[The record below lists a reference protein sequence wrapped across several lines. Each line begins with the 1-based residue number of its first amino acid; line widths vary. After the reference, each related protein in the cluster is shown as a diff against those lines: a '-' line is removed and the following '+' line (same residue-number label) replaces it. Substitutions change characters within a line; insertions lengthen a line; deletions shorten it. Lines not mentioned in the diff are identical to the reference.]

1 MLSSNKKLQIGG
13 AFAALLAFALGVGCH
28 GFFVNP
34 TLTGITVGPTTSIST
49 SGTVQMSA
57 VGTYSDGSTNTIS
70 SGVYWSSSD
79 PGAASVSSGGLV
91 TGVSPGQTTITG
103 ASGTVSGS
111 ATITVT
117 LGGLTSIKVT
127 SSDGTTSNTFGNSE
141 QFVATGTASGK
152 QYDITDSVTW
162 TTNPASI
169 TDVSIDSTGLL
180 SSSTGPTTS
189 ATFQV
194 VATDPTTGIQGTMTY
209 TLNPPAP

>member
-1 MLSSNKKLQIGG
+1 MLSSNKKLQIAG
-13 AFAALLAFALGVGCH
+13 AFAVLLAFALGVGCN

-34 TLTGITVGPTTSIST
+34 TLTGITVGPTTSVQTGS
-49 SGTVQMSA
+49 TVQMSA
-57 VGTYSDGSTNTIS
+57 VGTYNDGTTSTLS

-79 PGAASVSSGGLV
+79 TGIASVNKSGLV
-91 TGVSPGQTTITG
+91 SGVSPGQATITG

-141 QFVATGTASGK
+141 QFVATGTANGK

-162 TTNPASI
+162 STNPTSI
-169 TDVSIDSTGLL
+169 TDVSIDSTGDLT
-180 SSSTGPTTS
+180 SSTGPTTS
-189 ATFQV
+189 VTFQV
-194 VATDPTTGIQGTMTY
+194 VATDPTTGISGSMTY
-209 TLNPPAP
+209 TLNPP